1 MMNLKMLK
9 LSLAVAGILAGDA
22 ALGSPVTFAEFTVSS
37 QDNNLNFKNVAS
49 DDTSSKSAHFYTISD
64 PFGVTPGSS
73 LVNFSFL
80 QAALQ
85 SYVSNVSAVFTLNG
99 FVDDTAAEASE
110 GNLSQSGLAGS
121 FSFISTSDITVN
133 HTVHAAGANLLSGSF
148 SSANLFGPRLGDT
161 ANLASGYA
169 ATAYTSDF
177 LTFAAAVNHD
187 LFLSLIGIGAPFQAT
202 PQDGAPT
209 NALRSFRAVTT
220 GNFSSDA
227 APQIDA
233 VPEPQTWMLAIA
245 GFALVG
251 FQLRRKRSTTVRFAA

>member
-1 MMNLKMLK
+1 MMNVKTLK
-9 LSLAVAGILAGDA
+9 LSLAVATVLVSKA
-22 ALGSPVTFAEFTVSS
+22 AFCSPVTFAEFTVSS
-37 QDNNLNFKNVAS
+37 QDKNMHFKNAAGDGAS
-49 DDTSSKSAHFYTISD
+49 SRSATFYTISD

-80 QAALQ
+80 QTALQ
-85 SYVSNVSAVFTLNG
+85 PYVNNVSAVFTLNG
-99 FVDDTAAEASE
+99 SVDDTAAEAAE
-110 GNLSQSGLAGS
+110 LNLAQSGLAGS

-148 SSANLFGPRLGDT
+148 TSASLFGPRLGDT

-169 ATAYTSDF
+169 ATTYTSDF

-202 PQDGAPT
+202 PASGAPT

-220 GNFSSDA
+220 GNFSSDE

-233 VPEPQTWMLAIA
+233 VPEPQTWLLAIA
-245 GFALVG
+245 GFGMVG
-251 FQLRRKRSTTVRFAA
+251 FELRRKRLSITRLAA